1 MLIDLS
7 FLIGPRILGGL
18 ADGVAL
24 TLKVTLLSGCVACLI
39 GAAVAIARIAGARV
53 ARAAAAGYVNFFRN
67 TPLLIVLFFLYFGL
81 PGLLPRS
88 SVPALYGAHYEIAV
102 TVGAVSLV
110 SGAFIAEVLRAGIEA
125 VPLGQLEAASS
136 TGLPRAQAFRHVVF
150 PQLAPIVLPS
160 LTSEAINIVKNSTYG
175 MTIGLT
181 ELIWQAQQ
189 IEADTFRGFEAM
201 TAVTIAFLMINGGIF
216 VLFWTLERIVRVP

>member
-1 MLIDLS
+1 M
-7 FLIGPRILGGL
+7 
-18 ADGVAL
+18 
-24 TLKVTLLSGCVACLI
+24 
-39 GAAVAIARIAGARV
+39 

-88 SVPALYGAHYEIAV
+88 SVSACTARITRNRGDGRGRLAGLGGLHRRGA
-102 TVGAVSLV
+102 
-110 SGAFIAEVLRAGIEA
+110 AGRHRGG
-125 VPLGQLEAASS
+125 PPGQLEAASS

-160 LTSEAINIVKNSTYG
+160 LTNEAINIVKNSTYG

-189 IEADTFRGFEAM
+189 IEADTFGASK
-201 TAVTIAFLMINGGIF
+201 
-216 VLFWTLERIVRVP
+216 P